1 MPLVTVYKLQN
12 VYYLLYRAAVT
23 NMPAD
28 NTVRNHLQVTHTFCY
43 LFVHHQETAHTVKIK
58 SIH

>member
-28 NTVRNHLQVTHTFCY
+28 NTVRNHLQVTHR
-43 LFVHHQETAHTVKIK
+43 FVHHQETAHTVKIK
-58 SIH
+58 SVH